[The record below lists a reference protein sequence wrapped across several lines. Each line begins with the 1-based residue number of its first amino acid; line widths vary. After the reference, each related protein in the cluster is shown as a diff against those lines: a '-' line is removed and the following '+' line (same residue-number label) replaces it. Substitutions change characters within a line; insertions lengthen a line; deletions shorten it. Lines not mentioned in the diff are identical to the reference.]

1 MNMTG
6 YEELVVKVEDVKGS
20 YYQIGLQQSK
30 GLLSLLQMQK
40 DALLHFTRSTNTQ
53 IAKQLLQKHC
63 PQLINEMEGLS
74 AGTALSLDTV
84 LRLYSGYTITFP
96 EMGCT
101 AFMRD
106 GMYVRNYDFSPA
118 LYDARLVFSNPE
130 NGYASIGFSQ
140 QIIGRLDGMNEYGL
154 VVGLHFV
161 NHEHSEEG
169 FIASTIIRILLE
181 QCKTIEEACMLIKEI
196 PHGYCY
202 NYSMT
207 DCSGRAIVVEAS
219 PQKQV
224 IKREN
229 SFICTNHFESK
240 QLIEKNKKMI
250 EGSIHRKQFL
260 TKLLKEE
267 LTATALYQHFN
278 TENSPLFYHNYQEY
292 FGTLHTIIYQPKTL
306 EILVGIGGNAQPTA
320 FSFKEY
326 LEGALMLPKEI
337 KGIIYTN

>member
-1 MNMTG
+1 MSG
-6 YEELVVKVEDVKGS
+6 YEELIVKVKDVNGS

-30 GLLSLLQMQK
+30 ELLSLLQMQK
-40 DALLHFTRSTNTQ
+40 DVLMHLTKSTNTQ

-63 PQLINEMEGLS
+63 PQIIHEMEGLS
-74 AGTALSLDTV
+74 AGAALSIDTV
-84 LRLYSGYTITFP
+84 LRLFSGYTITFP

-101 AFMRD
+101 AFVRD
-106 GMYVRNYDFSPA
+106 GMYIRNYDFSPA
-118 LYDARLVFSNPE
+118 LYDARFVFSKPV

-169 FIASTIIRILLE
+169 FIASTIVRVLLE

-207 DCSGRAIVVEAS
+207 DCSGRAVVVEAS
-219 PQKQV
+219 PQKQI
-224 IKREN
+224 IKQEN
-229 SFICTNHFESK
+229 PLICTNHFESIH
-240 QLIEKNKKMI
+240 LIEKNKKMI

-260 TKLLKEE
+260 TVLLEEE
-267 LTATALYQHFN
+267 LTTTAIYQHFN
-278 TENSPLFYHNYQEY
+278 AENSPLFYHNYHEY

-326 LEGALMLPKEI
+326 LKGALMLPKEI
-337 KGIIYTN
+337 KGIIYTK

>member
-1 MNMTG
+1 MSG
-6 YEELVVKVEDVKGS
+6 YEGLIVKVENVSGS
-20 YYQIGLQQSK
+20 YHQIGLQQSK
-30 GLLSLLQMQK
+30 GLLSLLQMPK
-40 DALLHFTRSTNTQ
+40 DILLHLTRSTNTQ
-53 IAKQLLQKHC
+53 TAKQLLQKHC
-63 PQLINEMEGLS
+63 PQLIHEMERLS
-74 AGTALSLDTV
+74 AGSALSVATV
-84 LRLYSGYTITFP
+84 LRLYSGYSISFP

-101 AFMRD
+101 ALVKD

-161 NHEHSEEG
+161 NHEYSEEG
-169 FIASTIIRILLE
+169 FIASTIVRILLE

-207 DCSGRAIVVEAS
+207 DCSGRAIVVEAT

-229 SFICTNHFESK
+229 PLICTNHFESIH
-240 QLIEKNKKMI
+240 LIEKNKKMI
-250 EGSIHRKQFL
+250 EGSIHRKRFL
-260 TKLLKEE
+260 TKLLEEE
-267 LTATALYQHFN
+267 LSITAVYQHFN
-278 TENSPLFYHNYQEY
+278 AENSPLFYDNYHEY

-306 EILVGIGGNAQPTA
+306 KILVGIGGNAQPIA

-326 LEGALMLPKEI
+326 LARALTLPKEI